1 MARWYVEHAAAWL
14 EGPGRHV
21 VEIPDSLDYGAVE
34 ATPMARRLLSFGGAE
49 YGPTVGGRLSGYYV
63 VTPVESGLP
72 PEEAASR
79 LRSYNPYWTHVISYH
94 EWLGHNVQ
102 RALALEAARSGAGGS
117 TPMRSAYRGQYLSQ
131 AWSFYLEALLE
142 DEGYYDTLPHLEA
155 LKTAMAR
162 RQMRMWRVQR
172 ILTKLRMA
180 TGEMT
185 FDQAVDAYV
194 ERIGMER
201 ANAFIE
207 VQRDSQSPAPPGR
220 EIVGERVILDLR
232 DEYRRRMGDHYRL
245 AAFHEALLS
254 HGELPLPVIRSLIF
268 GDEP

>member
-1 MARWYVEHAAAWL
+1 M
-14 EGPGRHV
+14 
-21 VEIPDSLDYGAVE
+21 
-34 ATPMARRLLSFGGAE
+34 T
-49 YGPTVGGRLSGYYV
+49 
-63 VTPVESGLP
+63 
-72 PEEAASR
+72 
-79 LRSYNPYWTHVISYH
+79 
-94 EWLGHNVQ
+94 
-102 RALALEAARSGAGGS
+102 
-117 TPMRSAYRGQYLSQ
+117 
-131 AWSFYLEALLE
+131 
-142 DEGYYDTLPHLEA
+142 
-155 LKTAMAR
+155 
-162 RQMRMWRVQR
+162 
-172 ILTKLRMA
+172 

-232 DEYRRRMGDHYRL
+232 DEYRRRMGEHYRL